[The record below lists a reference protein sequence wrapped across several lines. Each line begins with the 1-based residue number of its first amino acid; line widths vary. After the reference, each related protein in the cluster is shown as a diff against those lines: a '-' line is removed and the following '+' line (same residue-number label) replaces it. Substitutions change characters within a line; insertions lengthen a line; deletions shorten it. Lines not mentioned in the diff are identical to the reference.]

1 LGLSVAPFIKN
12 IHNNT
17 NPIPNT
23 MKDLHGIVIGNYT
36 TKKLSTK
43 KGKTPQQVIQ
53 ERINATR
60 GVTTK

>member
-1 LGLSVAPFIKN
+1 
-12 IHNNT
+12 
-17 NPIPNT
+17 